1 MVMIRV
7 FEAFMDKSV
16 NICGGDDVIFPSC
29 SISKKV
35 SPSVVVASYPL
46 HPNRCSGSRAVPLAG
61 GALLLPHLSCSLFLI
76 SPPMLL
82 FLCLA

>member
-7 FEAFMDKSV
+7 FEGFMDKSV
-16 NICGGDDVIFPSC
+16 NICGGDDVIFPFC
-29 SISKKV
+29 SIPKKF

-61 GALLLPHLSCSLFLI
+61 GALLLPHLSLFLI
-76 SPPMLL
+76 SPMPI
-82 FLCLA
+82 